1 MEAPRNGGFHS
12 SSQVDLVGTLG
23 LQSLSSKNY
32 SLFHNQHS
40 IATNWLYHCPSA
52 LCLLPSASCLLSSA
66 ILPETPSSCRIVD
79 KTETTSLN
87 MLEIA
92 VASVLLGSLGFQ
104 TVAIGIWLHWHQGI
118 ATQQQEEEEEILT
131 RYDLQDLK
139 EETAM
144 AEAASTAD
152 QLKPNGNGRMAR
164 RDPRLVGWEFKI
176 VRGRG
181 QVFRDPVRLQQLC
194 EEEAEAGWILLE
206 KLDDSRVRFKR
217 PIAMRQIVKPE
228 FLSFDPYRCQYG
240 SSWNL
245 GAWLGA
251 IAAIAALILPAYLG
265 YLLVSRMLANENSAV
280 PARPTQPL
288 LQKSPAQKPASP

>member
-1 MEAPRNGGFHS
+1 
-12 SSQVDLVGTLG
+12 
-23 LQSLSSKNY
+23 
-32 SLFHNQHS
+32 
-40 IATNWLYHCPSA
+40 
-52 LCLLPSASCLLSSA
+52 
-66 ILPETPSSCRIVD
+66 
-79 KTETTSLN
+79 

-92 VASVLLGSLGFQ
+92 VASVLLGSLGCQ
-104 TVAIGIWLHWHQGI
+104 TFAIGVWLHWQQRI

-131 RYDLQDLK
+131 RYDLSELK
-139 EETAM
+139 EGTAREESPP
-144 AEAASTAD
+144 AVGQSRPHE
-152 QLKPNGNGRMAR
+152 NGQIAH

-181 QVFRDPVRLQQLC
+181 QVFRDPVKFRNLC

-265 YLLVSRMLANENSAV
+265 YLLVSRMLANENSTL
-280 PARPTQPL
+280 PARSTQPL